1 MVVGKNSDMTHRD
14 VVEVL
19 DGIYF
24 VVFEGSLSERVMPG
38 VRAFD
43 TFEVAGADT
52 TSSMVGASDI
62 VKPSWAIGTSRAT
75 GTSGAIGMSGT
86 IGTSRATAA
95 SGAIRTSGTI
105 GITGA
110 IKKFGGAVKASYER
124 EVEAVVTGGCTDT
137 DVDGSVGLG
146 FCSSSEKSEASPD
159 AKLICSCPKAIVT
172 VGAGSGCAIDETF
185 GAAVTDFGIGG
196 ISRG

>member
-75 GTSGAIGMSGT
+75 
-86 IGTSRATAA
+86 AA

-137 DVDGSVGLG
+137 DADGSVGLG
-146 FCSSSEKSEASPD
+146 FCSGSEKSEASPD
-159 AKLICSCPKAIVT
+159 AKLICGCPKAIVT